1 MISYTIIVM
10 EYLKTVDYII
20 IVLLFIGGI
29 WGAIKGLIDELSTK
43 FGYVVGFIVA
53 FMFTSPIGKL
63 FTEQFGFP
71 YWFSAFIGYFL
82 IFMIGYCF
90 VRGFGSVLNNICEE
104 SSLDVVDHLLGFFLG
119 GIEALL
125 LIGLAEYLL
134 NYQNLFNL
142 QEVFDESF
150 LSSRLIMP
158 LSTWF
163 VELFNSVGG
172 IV

>member
-1 MISYTIIVM
+1 M

-29 WGAIKGLIDELSTK
+29 WGAIKGLIDELSSK
-43 FGYVVGFIVA
+43 FGYVIGFVVA
-53 FMFTSPIGKL
+53 FMFTSALAKV
-63 FTEQFGFP
+63 FAENFGFP
-71 YWFSAFIGYFL
+71 YWFAAFVGYFL
-82 IFMIGYCF
+82 IFMVGYSA
-90 VRGFGSVLNNICEE
+90 VRGLGSVLNNICEE
-104 SSLDVVDHLLGFFLG
+104 SNLDVVDHLLGFFLG

-125 LIGLAEYLL
+125 LVGLAEYLL

-142 QEVFDESF
+142 KDIFAESF

-158 LSTWF
+158 FSTWF

-172 IV
+172 LV